1 MLRAQAAPAAPAAK
15 TSGSARL
22 ALILTVWIFI
32 GILII
37 APVTALVLGT
47 FRRGIE
53 PVLAALVSQD
63 FLSSFLLTVEISLVV
78 AAIQALLGTAVAW
91 MLVRQD
97 FRGRS
102 LVNGMIDLPFA
113 VSPVVV
119 GFMLLLLFGRQSLL
133 GPLLSSAGIR
143 VAFAVPG
150 MVLATLFVT
159 LPIMI
164 REMIPVIRGL
174 DRSQELAA
182 ATLGA
187 SSLTIFRRI
196 VFPGLRTALV
206 YGTTLTLARAL
217 GEFGAVLVIGGGIQG
232 RTETTTLYIFR
243 LLEERQY
250 PAAYTAALVIGL
262 CTVLLV
268 TLADWLRHRSTADS

>member
-1 MLRAQAAPAAPAAK
+1 MVQAQAVRSVKSFRA
-15 TSGSARL
+15 GRF
-22 ALILTVWIFI
+22 ALILAVWVFI

-37 APVTALVLGT
+37 APVTALILGT
-47 FRRGIE
+47 FRLGMQ
-53 PVLAALVSQD
+53 PVLDALSSAD
-63 FLSSFLLTVEISLVV
+63 FLRSFLLTVEISLLV
-78 AAIQALLGTAVAW
+78 AAIQGVLGSMMAW
-91 MLVRQD
+91 VLVRHE
-97 FRGRS
+97 FRGKS
-102 LVNGMIDLPFA
+102 LLNGMIDLPFA

-133 GPLLSSAGIR
+133 GPLLSGAGIR
-143 VAFAVPG
+143 IAFAVPG
-150 MVLATLFVT
+150 MILATLFVT

-187 SSLTIFRRI
+187 SGWTIFRRI
-196 VFPGLRTALV
+196 ILPALRTALV

-243 LLEERQY
+243 ALEERQY
-250 PAAYTAALVIGL
+250 SAAYSAALVIGL
-262 CTVLLV
+262 CTVILV
-268 TLADWLRHRSTADS
+268 TVADWLRHRSAAD

>member
-1 MLRAQAAPAAPAAK
+1 MLRAEAVRAARP
-15 TSGSARL
+15 TGGARL
-22 ALILTVWIFI
+22 PLIVAVWLFIGVLIL
-32 GILII
+32 
-37 APVTALVLGT
+37 APVTALILGT
-47 FRRGIE
+47 FRRGLQ
-53 PVLAALVSQD
+53 PVLAALGSQD
-63 FLSSFLLTVEISLVV
+63 FLASFLLTIEISLVV
-78 AAIQALLGTAVAW
+78 AAVQAALGTALAW
-91 MLVRQD
+91 VLVRQD

-102 LVNGMIDLPFA
+102 LLNGMIDLPFA

-150 MVLATLFVT
+150 MILATLFVT

-164 REMIPVIRGL
+164 REMVPVIRGL

-187 SSLTIFRRI
+187 SGWSIFWRI
-196 VFPGLRTALV
+196 IFPALRTALV

-243 LLEERQY
+243 ALEERQY
-250 PAAYTAALVIGL
+250 PAAYSAALVIGL
-262 CTVLLV
+262 CTVVLV
-268 TLADWLRHRSTADS
+268 TVADWLRHRSAPDS